1 MPSEVL
7 ALLAAACWASSS
19 LFSAAASG
27 RMGAFAFTRWRMAF
41 ASLVL
46 WGAAL
51 ASGGWRALTGDG
63 LALLAASGLIGIF
76 VGDTALFAC
85 MNRLG
90 PRRSGVLFATHSL
103 FSVVLAWLWLG
114 ERMAGWQL
122 LGGALLA
129 GGVMTAIALGK
140 RDGESHQW
148 EHTHG
153 RLATGIGLG
162 LLAALGQA
170 LATLMLKPL
179 MASAAV
185 DAVTA
190 SAVRMS
196 AGFGAHALL
205 WALGLPMTRL
215 QQPLRWQDLCNT
227 FASSGVSMVLGMTL
241 VLKALESGSAGRVG
255 MLSSV
260 SPVLLLP
267 LLWVVYSRR
276 PALGAWCGAVL
287 AVAGCALIL
296 GQL

>member
-1 MPSEVL
+1 
-7 ALLAAACWASSS
+7 
-19 LFSAAASG
+19 
-27 RMGAFAFTRWRMAF
+27 MGAFAFTRWRMAF
-41 ASLVL
+41 ASVVL

-51 ASGGWRALTGDG
+51 AGGGWQALTGESV
-63 LALLAASGLIGIF
+63 ALLVASGLVGIF
-76 VGDTALFAC
+76 VGDTALFVC

-114 ERMAGWQL
+114 ERIVGWQL
-122 LGGALLA
+122 LGCALLA
-129 GGVMTAIALGK
+129 GGVMMAIALGK
-140 RDGESHQW
+140 REGESHQW
-148 EHTHG
+148 ERTQG
-153 RLATGIGLG
+153 RLATGIALG

-179 MASAAV
+179 MSSGAV

-205 WALGLPMTRL
+205 WGFGLSVTRL
-215 QQPLRWQDLCNT
+215 KQPLRRQDLLNT
-227 FASSGVSMVLGMTL
+227 FASAGVSMVLGMTL
-241 VLKALESGSAGRVG
+241 VLKALESGSAGIVG

-267 LLWVVYSRR
+267 LLWVVYRRR

-287 AVAGCALIL
+287 AVAGCALIFSRL
-296 GQL
+296 

>member
-1 MPSEVL
+1 MPPEAL
-7 ALLAAACWASSS
+7 ALLAAACWAVSN

-41 ASLVL
+41 ASVVL

-51 ASGGWRALTGDG
+51 AGGGWKALTGESVT
-63 LALLAASGLIGIF
+63 LLVASGLVGIF
-76 VGDTALFAC
+76 IGDTALFSC

-122 LGGALLA
+122 VGCALLA
-129 GGVMTAIALGK
+129 GGVMMAIALGK
-140 RDGESHQW
+140 REGESHQW
-148 EHTHG
+148 ERTHG
-153 RLATGIGLG
+153 RLTIGIGLG
-162 LLAALGQA
+162 LLAALGQS

-179 MASAAV
+179 MASAAL

-205 WALGLPMTRL
+205 WVFGLSLARL
-215 QQPLRWQDLCNT
+215 KQPLRRQDLLNT
-227 FASSGVSMVLGMTL
+227 FASAGVSMVLGMTL
-241 VLKALESGSAGRVG
+241 LLKALETGNAGMVG

-267 LLWVVYSRR
+267 LLWPLYRRR
-276 PALGAWCGAVL
+276 PALGAWCGAIL
-287 AVAGCALIL
+287 AVAGCALIFSRP
-296 GQL
+296 